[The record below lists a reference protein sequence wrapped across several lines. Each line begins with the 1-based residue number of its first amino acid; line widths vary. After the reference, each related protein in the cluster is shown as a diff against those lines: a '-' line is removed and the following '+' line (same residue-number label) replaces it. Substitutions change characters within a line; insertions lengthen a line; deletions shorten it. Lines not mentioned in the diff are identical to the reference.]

1 MTIFHYNN
9 RMMAKVYK
17 INGNEY
23 QVSVNSLVGNHAEV
37 QVNGVTYQVEISDK
51 STCIDRDSKT
61 ITSIATTSERTS
73 VINTKVEKKLVTAP
87 LPGVIVALKVQ
98 VGGQVKAGQTI
109 AVLEAM
115 KMENDIQSEYD
126 GVILSVD
133 VNTGDSVLEGT
144 TIVTVG

>member
-1 MTIFHYNN
+1 M
-9 RMMAKVYK
+9 KVYK

-37 QVNGVTYQVEISDK
+37 QVNGVTYQVEISEKSVEAAPETVTYTANLPERVVVTSAKGDK
-51 STCIDRDSKT
+51 KS
-61 ITSIATTSERTS
+61 
-73 VINTKVEKKLVTAP
+73 VTAP

-98 VGGQVKAGQTI
+98 VGEQVKAGQTI

-133 VNTGDSVLEGT
+133 VNTGDSVLEGA

>member
-1 MTIFHYNN
+1 MV
-9 RMMAKVYK
+9 KVYK

-51 STCIDRDSKT
+51 STSADLAPKT
-61 ITSIATTSERTS
+61 ITSAVAAEKTA
-73 VINTKVEKKLVTAP
+73 VINTKGDKKSVTAP

-98 VGGQVKAGQTI
+98 VGEQVKAGQTI

-133 VNTGDSVLEGT
+133 VNTGDSVLEGA

>member
-1 MTIFHYNN
+1 MV
-9 RMMAKVYK
+9 KVYK

-51 STCIDRDSKT
+51 STSEDVAPKT
-61 ITSIATTSERTS
+61 ITSTAATSERPT
-73 VINTKVEKKLVTAP
+73 VINTKGDKKSVIAP

-98 VGGQVKAGQTI
+98 VGEQVKAGQTI
-109 AVLEAM
+109 AILEAM

-133 VNTGDSVLEGT
+133 VNTGDSVLEGA

>member
-1 MTIFHYNN
+1 MV
-9 RMMAKVYK
+9 KVYK

-37 QVNGVTYQVEISDK
+37 QVNGVTYQVEISEK
-51 STCIDRDSKT
+51 SAEAAPKT
-61 ITSIATTSERTS
+61 ITSTVAAAEKTA
-73 VINTKVEKKLVTAP
+73 VINTKGDKNSVTAP

-98 VGGQVKAGQTI
+98 VGEQVKAGQTI

-133 VNTGDSVLEGT
+133 VNTGDSVLEGA